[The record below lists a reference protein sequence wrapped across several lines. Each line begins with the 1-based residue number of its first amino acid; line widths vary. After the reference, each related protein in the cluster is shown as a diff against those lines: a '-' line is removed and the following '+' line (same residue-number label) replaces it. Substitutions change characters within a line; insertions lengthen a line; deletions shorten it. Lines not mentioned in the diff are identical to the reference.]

1 MKRVTKKLTKKYI
14 GPYVVKKIISENVVE
29 LKLLALLRIHL
40 VVNVRRIVKYQEQ
53 VKGQKKILPS
63 SIEVVSEKE
72 YEVEKILDRR
82 ERRGKPKYL
91 VRWKGYTAEENTWQ
105 GLENLKNAMNL
116 VEEFEKE
123 IREEKGQ
130 WIEKRKGKQKA
141 VEVELNPE
149 VEEFKR
155 NKLLGKYIART
166 LFGWDN
172 LFLLSI
178 FLDFIFLF
186 IDNEEACD
194 TAVT

>member
-1 MKRVTKKLTKKYI
+1 
-14 GPYVVKKIISENVVE
+14 
-29 LKLLALLRIHL
+29 
-40 VVNVRRIVKYQEQ
+40 
-53 VKGQKKILPS
+53 
-63 SIEVVSEKE
+63 
-72 YEVEKILDRR
+72 
-82 ERRGKPKYL
+82 
-91 VRWKGYTAEENTWQ
+91 
-105 GLENLKNAMNL
+105 MNL

-178 FLDFIFLF
+178 FLDFIFFLL
-186 IDNEEACD
+186 
-194 TAVT
+194 TMKRHVTLQSHDMSHNVRS